1 MQLITA
7 RLNYSLL
14 VYLGMQKG
22 MAEIAQY
29 YGGKIDEFIL
39 LLACLRSG

>member
-1 MQLITA
+1 MRLITA
-7 RLNYSLL
+7 RFNYSLL
-14 VYLGMQKG
+14 VYLGMLEG
-22 MAEIAQY
+22 LAEIAKY